1 MSLSSIAN
9 AADAAAPAM
18 STGTGLMSLF
28 PMILIF
34 VIFYF
39 FLIRPQVKRQR
50 ALEGMINDLKKGDQV
65 VAAGGVF
72 GTIIRIEDNV
82 LFLEIAENIKIKA
95 LKSSVTEVIK
105 NGKHEE
111 KSSTAEKETKSVSES
126 KTVAKKT
133 TAKKP
138 SSKK

>member
-105 NGKHEE
+105 NSKQEE

>member
-105 NGKHEE
+105 NGKQEE